1 MNNNILRNTLSYMGY
16 TGSIKYSATNNIF
29 YGKILNIKKDVSYS
43 GESVKDLEQ
52 EFIKRVD
59 EYLKD

>member
-1 MNNNILRNTLSYMGY
+1 MGY